1 MEPAG
6 FRFCWNLWD
15 GQVNPSRR
23 SAPSLDAPQVG
34 YLAAVGFSRSAQ
46 AASVSEA
53 QHLELEIGGASIR
66 GRSDPVAQRLNERGE
81 DRFLLTSGAGHHNQ
95 LYSHC
100 APLYSHSDQAIS
112 ADMLLFRGRA
122 GHLSG
127 GLHDLPTLP
136 GGCP

>member
-6 FRFCWNLWD
+6 FRFCRNLWD

-53 QHLELEIGGASIR
+53 QLLELENGGASIR
-66 GRSDPVAQRLNERGE
+66 GRSDVPVAQRLNEQGE
-81 DRFLLTSGAGHHNQ
+81 DRFLFTSG
-95 LYSHC
+95 
-100 APLYSHSDQAIS
+100 
-112 ADMLLFRGRA
+112 
-122 GHLSG
+122 HLR
-127 GLHDLPTLP
+127 LHWR
-136 GGCP
+136 